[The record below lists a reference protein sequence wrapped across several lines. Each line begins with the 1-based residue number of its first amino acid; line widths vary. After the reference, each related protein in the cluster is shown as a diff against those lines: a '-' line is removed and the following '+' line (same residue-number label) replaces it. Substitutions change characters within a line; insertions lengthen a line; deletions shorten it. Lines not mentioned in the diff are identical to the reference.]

1 MDPES
6 FCSRVKMLFDDNNT
20 LTQADLARQ
29 LGISP
34 PYLYKIL
41 YGKFKTFLPPA
52 DLVLKIS
59 KVFNVSYEWLITGK
73 TPKENTSN
81 KLPYMYPMV
90 SESDPNISIHNGTVY
105 FDDTYKNHSILLTK
119 REIENQDKI
128 KKILITDNAM
138 SPLIKKGDYV
148 LIYFSENLEK
158 SFNYVQSGKIY
169 VFFVNLELYCRRLYK
184 QLDGSI
190 VVKAENKDYVE
201 VSFTKEELDDRVI
214 IVGPVFKREGYV
226 E

>member
-1 MDPES
+1 MDPKS
-6 FCSRVKMLFDDNNT
+6 FCSRVKMLFDDNHT

-29 LGISP
+29 LGIST
-34 PYLYKIL
+34 PYLFKIL
-41 YGKFKTFLPPA
+41 NGKFKTFLPPA

-59 KVFNVSYEWLITGK
+59 KVFNVSYEWLITGN

-81 KLPYMYPMV
+81 NLPNMYPMI
-90 SESDPNISIHNGTVY
+90 SESDPNIGSGTVY
-105 FDDTYKNHSILLTK
+105 FKDTYENHSILTK
-119 REIENQDKI
+119 QEAENQDKI

-148 LIYFSENLEK
+148 LIYSFENLEK
-158 SFNYVQSGKIY
+158 SFHYVQSGKIY
-169 VFFVNLELYCRRLYK
+169 VFFIDRELYCRRLYR

-190 VVKAENKDYVE
+190 VFKAENKDYVE
-201 VSFTKEELDDRVI
+201 GSFTKEELNDRFNL
-214 IVGPVFKREGYV
+214 VGLVFKREGYV